1 MGSFVSERVTSIPPS
16 GIRVIFEK
24 ANKMSDVIRL
34 EVGEPDFDTPANI
47 TAAAKRALDEGF
59 THYTSSAGI
68 LPLREAISAKLKRE
82 NGVEADPGT
91 EVVVTPGAGA
101 AIYLS
106 IMCTVNPGDEVLLPD
121 PAWPHYEACINLA
134 GGKAVRYP
142 TEERLGFRPDLEEV
156 SKLIT
161 RKTKALLINSPSNP
175 TGSVLGR
182 KDLEGIADLA
192 QAKDLL
198 VFSDEVYEKMMHG
211 GVEHHSIASFD
222 GMKDRTVT
230 INALSK
236 TYAMT
241 GWRVGY
247 AAARPEIATQMAKLN
262 LFTSGCPNS
271 FAQVAAVEALTGP
284 QGETG
289 RMLNEYTRRRDLM
302 VRRLN
307 EMEGVSCLNPG
318 GAFYAFP
325 RVALQGMNAF
335 DTSMF
340 LLDNA
345 KVATV
350 PGSSFG
356 PLGENH
362 LRLSYATSIEKINE
376 GMDRIDSATR
386 TASREV
392 AGPRQ
397 RGGLKSK

>member
-1 MGSFVSERVTSIPPS
+1 MGSFVSERVGSIPTS

-24 ANKMSDVIRL
+24 ANKMSGVVRL
-34 EVGEPDFDTPANI
+34 EVGEPDFDTPARV

-68 LPLREAISAKLKRE
+68 MPLREAISAKLKRE
-82 NGVEADPGT
+82 NRVDADPGT

-106 IMCTVNPGDEVLLPD
+106 VMCTVNPGDEVLLPD

-134 GGKAVRYP
+134 GGKVVRYP
-142 TEERLGFRPDLEEV
+142 THESLGFRPEMEEV
-156 SKLIT
+156 AKLVT
-161 RKTKALLINSPSNP
+161 DRTKAILINSPSNP

-182 KDLEGIADLA
+182 RDLEWIADLA
-192 QAKDLL
+192 RSKDLL
-198 VFSDEVYEKMMHG
+198 VFSDEVYEKVMYA

-247 AAARPEIATQMAKLN
+247 AAARPEIAAQMAKLN

-284 QGETG
+284 QGETQ
-289 RMLNEYTRRRDLM
+289 RMLEEYTRRRDLM

-307 EMEGVSCLNPG
+307 EMDGVSCPNPG

-325 RVALQGMNAF
+325 RVALRGMNAF

-356 PLGENH
+356 ELGENH
-362 LRLSYATSIEKINE
+362 LRLSYATSIENVSE
-376 GMDRIDSATR
+376 GMDRIE
-386 TASREV
+386 TAIRGASQKGI
-392 AGPRQ
+392 GPAAEARV
-397 RGGLKSK
+397 R